1 MPDKADAHL
10 HLFEGGFRTDPP
22 ACRPGVEINEALF
35 YESLMESHGVKAAL
49 VVGFTGDSWCAR
61 NNEFLAGLMPSRNWI
76 RAVAYCDIRRG
87 GMSINDLE
95 QFREMGFIG
104 TSLYVFEEED
114 VQALEQVDDD
124 CWRWIS
130 NHRWLVSINSK
141 GTPWQVWPSI
151 LDRHNNLRLVVSH
164 LGLPPCVAS
173 PPAEASATMADVTT
187 LAGYPGVHVKLSGFY
202 ALTDPGHDY
211 PHEAAWPYVR
221 VLKDAF
227 GADRLLWG
235 SDFSP
240 HLDWISF
247 PQTFDLFGKMPFL
260 TDEECDMITGRNL
273 LILLDE
279 VE

>member
-1 MPDKADAHL
+1 MSDRADAHV
-10 HLFEGGFRTDPP
+10 HLFESGFRTEPSARRLGLSID
-22 ACRPGVEINEALF
+22 EAVF
-35 YESLMESHGVKAAL
+35 YESLMERYSVKAAL
-49 VVGFTGDSWCAR
+49 VVGFTGDSWCAG
-61 NNEFLAGLMPSRNWI
+61 NNEFLASLLPSRHWI
-76 RAVAYCDIRRG
+76 RAVAYCDIRQG

-95 QFREMGFIG
+95 QFRKKGFIG
-104 TSLYVFEEED
+104 ISLYVFEDED
-114 VQALEQVDDD
+114 VQVLEQVEDD

-130 NHRWLVSINSK
+130 DHRWLVSVNSK

-173 PPAEASATMADVTT
+173 PPAEASATMADVTA

-211 PHEAAWPYVR
+211 PHEAAWPYVH
-221 VLKDAF
+221 VLKNAF
-227 GADRLLWG
+227 GPDRLLWG

-240 HLDWISF
+240 HFDWVSF
-247 PQTFDLFGKMPFL
+247 PQTFDLFRKMPFL
-260 TDEECDMITGRNL
+260 TDKESNMIMGRNL
-273 LILLDE
+273 LRLLDD